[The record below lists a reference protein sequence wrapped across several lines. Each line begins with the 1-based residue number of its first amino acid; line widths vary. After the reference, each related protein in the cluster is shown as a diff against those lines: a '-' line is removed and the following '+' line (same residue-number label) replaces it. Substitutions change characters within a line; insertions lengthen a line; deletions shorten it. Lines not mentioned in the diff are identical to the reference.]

1 MTPRGRRFVALIGLA
16 AVAACGRPPVD
27 VVAVPGGASVGRAAG
42 RAAVGAPAPVGR
54 PTADPA
60 TAAAT
65 ALADPTVRAVA
76 STAAPPTTAV
86 PAPAVTA
93 PPRSTTA
100 PPTTAAPAPPVPV
113 IGSHDAHLDT
123 LGPRAGPVPVAVQAG
138 AASFIDGPVVAT
150 GVDPTTSEL
159 AVPADASVVAWY
171 QFGPAPG
178 QAGSAVLAGHVDWH
192 GVPGIFFKL
201 RQLASGDPVSVT
213 MSDGSVLAFHVVDTR
228 MVDKPELPQTG
239 VFARTGDPT
248 LTLVTCGGQFDSS
261 THHYLSN
268 VVVTALPD

>member
-1 MTPRGRRFVALIGLA
+1 
-16 AVAACGRPPVD
+16 
-27 VVAVPGGASVGRAAG
+27 
-42 RAAVGAPAPVGR
+42 
-54 PTADPA
+54 
-60 TAAAT
+60 
-65 ALADPTVRAVA
+65 
-76 STAAPPTTAV
+76 
-86 PAPAVTA
+86 
-93 PPRSTTA
+93 
-100 PPTTAAPAPPVPV
+100 VPV